1 MKSFNSFLS
10 SLFFMSIAFVACDQR
25 EFEIPPIDEPVY
37 SDTATMTIADF
48 KTKYASSTVEQITDS
63 ITISGIVIAND
74 VSGNF
79 YKEITIMDST
89 AGLKIAISQSDLYTD
104 YRVGQR
110 VFIECKDLYVGKYS
124 GYMQLGG
131 IYNSAIGQMT
141 WETAEA
147 HIFKDGF
154 PDQTSE
160 LLTPEVISI
169 DEVSAA
175 ANLGKLVTLEN
186 VTFATGGT
194 EICAAAAD
202 DGSTQT
208 LSKTLNSSNSSGS
221 ITVRL
226 SSAAD
231 FANKTLPAGN
241 GNLTGIVTVYGTT
254 YQFTPRDSMDFAF
267 VGFGAG
273 FEPHGTGTTTDPFNV
288 DYALTHQTNETSAWV
303 SGYIVGCVSGSVNS
317 TNLING
323 SEDILWSSPF
333 LNNTV
338 LIASDS
344 LETDW
349 TKCLVVNL
357 PSGSALRES
366 VNLLTTPQNLRKKL
380 AVTGLFESYLGAGGV
395 TVSTGATSEYWLN
408 HSPIIFSEDFSGSLG
423 DFAAYSVSGT
433 QVWASSSYSG
443 TYFAKMSGYAS
454 YVSYANEDWLI
465 SPAIALTDVENAVVT
480 FTHANYYKSV
490 STISEENT
498 LWISSDY
505 VTGSAPSTATWTQLT
520 IPNYQSA
527 YSSYTF
533 LSSGDIQIPAA
544 FLGKNVRIAFK
555 YTSTTSATSTWEVY
569 GFAVN
574 NRD

>member
-1 MKSFNSFLS
+1 MKRFNYFLS
-10 SLFFMSIAFVACDQR
+10 SMLFLSILFVACDQR
-25 EFEIPPIDEPVY
+25 EFEIPPINEPEY
-37 SDTATMTIADF
+37 TDTATMTIADF
-48 KTKYASSTVEQITDS
+48 KTKYASSTVEQITDT

-74 VSGNF
+74 ASGNF

-89 AGLKIAISQSDLYTD
+89 AGLKIAINQSDLYTD
-104 YRVGQR
+104 FRLGQR
-110 VFIECKDLYVGKYS
+110 VFIECVGLYVGKYS

-131 IYNSAIGQMT
+131 SYNSAIGQMT

-154 PDQTSE
+154 PDPTNE
-160 LLTPEVISI
+160 LLTPEIISI
-169 DEVSAA
+169 DQVSSA

-194 EICAAAAD
+194 EVCAAAAS

-208 LSKTLNSSNSSGS
+208 LSKTLKSSNSSSS

-267 VGFGAG
+267 VGFGEG
-273 FEPHGTGTTTDPFNV
+273 FEPHGTGTTMDPFNV
-288 DYALTHQTNETSAWV
+288 DYALTHQTNAMSAWV
-303 SGYIVGCVSGSVNS
+303 SGYIVGCVGGSVNE

-323 SEDILWSSPF
+323 NEDLLWASPF

-338 LIASDS
+338 VIAADPN
-344 LETDW
+344 ETNW
-349 TKCLVVNL
+349 NKCLVVNL
-357 PSGSALRES
+357 PAGSVLRDS
-366 VNLLTTPQNLRKKL
+366 ANLLAHTANLKRKL
-380 AVTGLFESYLGAGGV
+380 AVKGTFASYLGAAGV
-395 TVSTGATSEYWLN
+395 TVATGAAADYWLD
-408 HSPIIFSEDFSGSLG
+408 HSPIIFSETFAGSLG
-423 DFAAYSVSGT
+423 AFTSYSVTGS
-433 QVWASSSYSG
+433 QLWAISSYSG

-454 YVSYANEDWLI
+454 SVSYANEDWLI
-465 SPAIALTDVENAVVT
+465 SPTIALTGVSKAAVT

-490 STISEENT
+490 STIANENS
-498 LWISSDY
+498 LWISSNY
-505 VTGSAPSTATWTQLT
+505 VAGTDPNTATWTQLT
-520 IPNYQSA
+520 IPNYQTA

-533 LSSGDIQIPAA
+533 LSSGDIAIPAEYI
-544 FLGKNVRIAFK
+544 GKSVRIAFK

-569 GFAVN
+569 NFLVN